1 MMESIDERI
10 DAKIG
15 EVRTES
21 IDLSFGEIISL
32 YSQNELIIQPEYQ
45 RLFRWSNQQKSRL
58 IESILL
64 ELPIPQIFTIENSD
78 GVLELIDG
86 LQRLSSVIQFIDA
99 NVLNFT
105 DIDGEKLKSLKLE
118 GCDQISELNNL
129 TFEDLSL
136 RLKLRIKRSSVRTVI
151 IKRQSKS
158 FLRYEMFKRLNT
170 GGSIL
175 APQEIRNCS
184 SRMLGEPGIK
194 FYTFLQ
200 ERSSYSNFKTCI
212 DTLSQSEKEQKGDEE
227 LVLRFFAAKNA
238 QDLFRGSVRDWLDT
252 YMENILFG
260 EIQFDYSTET
270 QDFNRLFDYLSQ
282 ILGSGAFVRYRDQS
296 PIGALAPAYFEAV
309 TIGVFRILEI
319 LENLDNSSVRDEII
333 KIVQSNSFKD
343 NIGPGANSRTKL
355 SNRIGCIQEGLNQ
368 LSFWSNFNEQL
379 GE

>member
-1 MMESIDERI
+1 MTELIDEQI
-10 DAKIG
+10 DIKIG

-21 IDLSFGEIISL
+21 IDLSFGEIINL
-32 YSQNELIIQPEYQ
+32 YSQKELIIQPEYQ

-99 NVLNFT
+99 SVLDFT
-105 DIDGEKLKSLKLE
+105 DVEGETLNPLTLE

-129 TFEDLSL
+129 TFEDLPL

-151 IKRQSKS
+151 IRRQSKS

-184 SRMLGEPGIK
+184 SRMLGESGIK

-200 ERSSYSNFKTCI
+200 EKSSYPNFRTCI
-212 DTLSQSEKEQKGDEE
+212 DTLSQLEKEQKGDEE

-252 YMENILFG
+252 YMEDILL
-260 EIQFDYSTET
+260 EKIQFDYSAET

-309 TIGVFRILEI
+309 TIGVFRILEK
-319 LENLDNSSVRDEII
+319 LHTLDDSLVRTEII
-333 KIVQSNSFKD
+333 KIVQSETFKD
-343 NIGPGANSRTKL
+343 NVGPGAGTKTKL
-355 SNRIGCIQEGLNQ
+355 SNRIRCIQDGLAQ
-368 LSFWSNFNEQL
+368 LPD
-379 GE
+379 